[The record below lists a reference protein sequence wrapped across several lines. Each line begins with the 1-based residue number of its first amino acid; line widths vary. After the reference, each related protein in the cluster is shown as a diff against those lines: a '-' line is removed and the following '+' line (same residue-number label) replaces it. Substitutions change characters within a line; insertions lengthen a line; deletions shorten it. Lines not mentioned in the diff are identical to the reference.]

1 MNILPQFFES
11 TKRKKKPANLEVYIQ
26 QKMSFQ
32 TKSKLRIFFFQIM
45 KTENFPLPHLPH
57 YQKSFSIPG

>member
-32 TKSKLRIFFFQIM
+32 TKSKLRIFFFSDN
-45 KTENFPLPHLPH
+45 ENRKFSTTTSTTLPEKL
-57 YQKSFSIPG
+57 